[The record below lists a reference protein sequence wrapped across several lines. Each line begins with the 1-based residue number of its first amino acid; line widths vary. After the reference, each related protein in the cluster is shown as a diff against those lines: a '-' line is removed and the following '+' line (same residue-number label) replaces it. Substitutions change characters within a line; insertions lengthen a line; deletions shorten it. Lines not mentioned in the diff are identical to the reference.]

1 MEEGLIGLEQRGALG
16 FVRLK
21 RPVKLNALNRAMYAE
36 LNRAI
41 AQINSDPTIR
51 VGIIC
56 AEGRAFSAG
65 VDTRDVTAAIA
76 ELNGGPADSVAAQFS
91 LDFEETEC
99 NPKPLIAAINGLCVG
114 NGLTMALACDLRIAA
129 SDAQFSLPEV
139 KVGIASVHGTLR
151 AVQMAGLGKAL
162 ELLLTGEMRDA
173 NWAHAAGLINEIVAP
188 DQLEP
193 RAQALA
199 ELIAAMP
206 PGAIQA
212 TRMIANRAALG
223 SFDEVVQLGTSLRGK
238 TAFRDTTR

>member
-1 MEEGLIGLEQRGALG
+1 MRRQWA
-16 FVRLK
+16 
-21 RPVKLNALNRAMYAE
+21 
-36 LNRAI
+36 
-41 AQINSDPTIR
+41 DH
-51 VGIIC
+51 
-56 AEGRAFSAG
+56 
-65 VDTRDVTAAIA
+65 
-76 ELNGGPADSVAAQFS
+76 GP
-91 LDFEETEC
+91 
-99 NPKPLIAAINGLCVG
+99 
-114 NGLTMALACDLRIAA
+114 LACDLRIAA